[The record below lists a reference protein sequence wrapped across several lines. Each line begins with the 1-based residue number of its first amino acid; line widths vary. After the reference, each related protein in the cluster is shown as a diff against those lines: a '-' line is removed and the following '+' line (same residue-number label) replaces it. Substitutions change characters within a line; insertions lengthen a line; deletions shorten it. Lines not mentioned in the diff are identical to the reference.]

1 MRLPVDR
8 LVAGHPL
15 AVEIVRRLAAAGH
28 TAVFVGGVVRDA
40 VAAELRG
47 EGFTPGD
54 VDIATS
60 APPEEVRRLFP
71 DLRVLTVGEAFGV
84 VVLVS
89 PDGKHYEVATF
100 RTEGAYSDGRRPDEV
115 RWGTLAEDLR
125 RRDFTVNALVA
136 TPDGE
141 VIDWVGGIADL
152 QAGLIR
158 AIGDPRRRFA
168 EDHLRMLRAVRLAC
182 QLGFRI
188 EEGTAEAIRASAP
201 QVTTVAWERIRDELL
216 RTLATPRA
224 AGGVALLE
232 DLGLLP
238 HVLPEVAAL
247 RGVPQPPEYHPEGD
261 VLDHTLVA
269 LGVADGLWDDPLLK
283 LAILL
288 HDVGKPTAL
297 SRSGGENMGGHCALG
312 ARIAAEALTRLRL
325 ARRDVERVSY
335 LVGEHMRVARLPEMG
350 LGKQV
355 QLLAH
360 GEDGE
365 APPEDL
371 PRRYPLFADLL
382 RLVICDG
389 EASAHQSAAWLP
401 LLRRSAELLAHLRR
415 IEGLRR
421 ARELLTGDD
430 LQALGVPPGPR
441 LGAIL
446 DHLHER
452 ILAGEITTRDEALR
466 EARRLAQ
473 GHG

>member
-1 MRLPVDR
+1 
-8 LVAGHPL
+8 
-15 AVEIVRRLAAAGH
+15 
-28 TAVFVGGVVRDA
+28 
-40 VAAELRG
+40 
-47 EGFTPGD
+47 
-54 VDIATS
+54 
-60 APPEEVRRLFP
+60 
-71 DLRVLTVGEAFGV
+71 
-84 VVLVS
+84 
-89 PDGKHYEVATF
+89 
-100 RTEGAYSDGRRPDEV
+100 
-115 RWGTLAEDLR
+115 
-125 RRDFTVNALVA
+125 
-136 TPDGE
+136 
-141 VIDWVGGIADL
+141 
-152 QAGLIR
+152 
-158 AIGDPRRRFA
+158 
-168 EDHLRMLRAVRLAC
+168 
-182 QLGFRI
+182 
-188 EEGTAEAIRASAP
+188 
-201 QVTTVAWERIRDELL
+201 
-216 RTLATPRA
+216 
-224 AGGVALLE
+224 
-232 DLGLLP
+232 
-238 HVLPEVAAL
+238 
-247 RGVPQPPEYHPEGD
+247 
-261 VLDHTLVA
+261 
-269 LGVADGLWDDPLLK
+269 
-283 LAILL
+283 
-288 HDVGKPTAL
+288 
-297 SRSGGENMGGHCALG
+297 MGGHCALG

-371 PRRYPLFADLL
+371 PGGTPVRRPPPVGDLRRGGQRPPERGL
-382 RLVICDG
+382 
-389 EASAHQSAAWLP
+389 AP